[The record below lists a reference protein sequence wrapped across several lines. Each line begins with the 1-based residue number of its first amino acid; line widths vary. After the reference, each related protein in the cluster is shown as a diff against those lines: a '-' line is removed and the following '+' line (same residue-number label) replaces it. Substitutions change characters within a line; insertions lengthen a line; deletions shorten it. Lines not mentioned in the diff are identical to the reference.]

1 VSSRGRRFQADRKKT
16 ANNAAASLT
25 AQWKS
30 TSELTTPMSR
40 LDNLLKANSMQHLQ
54 TSGSSRPAAEL
65 TSASSKSSAVPL
77 SKASQSTGCL
87 LTSAAEQH
95 QQQQPAAA
103 AATAMT
109 RCYLEKPPRAARRAV
124 TIQLDRRP
132 PPAASL
138 ADVPGRQSTSQVSTR
153 IGDRLYGRAS
163 TFTPGSKYSQL
174 LLTLDSRLPLELTP
188 RSLDT
193 YRYFGRGV
201 FWFIYNFHVFLL
213 VGLFIGFVLSW
224 LQRARAH
231 VKSLSYREPLW

>member
-1 VSSRGRRFQADRKKT
+1 
-16 ANNAAASLT
+16 
-25 AQWKS
+25 
-30 TSELTTPMSR
+30 MSR

-95 QQQQPAAA
+95 QQHQPAAA

-153 IGDRLYGRAS
+153 IGDRLYGMAS
-163 TFTPGSKYSQL
+163 SFTPGSKYSQL

-201 FWFIYNFHVFLL
+201 FWFIYNFHVFFTFW
-213 VGLFIGFVLSW
+213 FIYWFRAVYYSAI
-224 LQRARAH
+224 QR
-231 VKSLSYREPLW
+231 